1 MATLAKTKEDLKA
14 KELYISTLEDQSRFA
29 TKRVSDLEIHLK
41 TVKSECVE
49 AMTNKESALR
59 EQFKSF
65 ELKNTQI
72 LAEHEHLKK

>member
-1 MATLAKTKEDLKA
+1 MKT
-14 KELYISTLEDQSRFA
+14 I
-29 TKRVSDLEIHLK
+29 
-41 TVKSECVE
+41 KSECVE

-72 LAEHEHLKK
+72 LAEHEQLKK